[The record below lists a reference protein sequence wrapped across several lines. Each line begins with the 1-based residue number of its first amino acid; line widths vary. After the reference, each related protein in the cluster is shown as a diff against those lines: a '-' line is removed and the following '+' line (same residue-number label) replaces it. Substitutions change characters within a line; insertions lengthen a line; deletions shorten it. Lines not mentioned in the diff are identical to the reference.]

1 MVRNQRRPGGSAH
14 TDAFATLY
22 RDVVSGE
29 LQYSN
34 GLPAILAAPEGIEL
48 TSDALL
54 ARILP
59 EDRALVENGI
69 FRAERDPLD
78 LDVRIRRFD
87 GAQRTIRFRC
97 AMLFDSGGR
106 PARLVGTIEDVTEE
120 LEAHSAHEL
129 LSNLVE
135 SSDDAILTKDRD
147 GKITSWNAG
156 AETLYGYSAAEAL
169 GRPVSILEPP
179 ELSGTQDEITRKVF
193 AGESVDRIETERVR
207 NDGRRITVSLT
218 VSPVRD
224 ASGRVVLASII
235 ARDVTERKRYEARL
249 RYLADHDQLTGL
261 INRRRFEEDLKRE
274 LARAGRHHSLGAVL
288 SIDIDNLKSIN
299 DSAGHSA
306 GDTVLVEVARVL
318 KARFR
323 AADVV
328 ARVGGDEFSVL
339 LVQVT
344 PEQARSAAFDLR
356 AAVGSSC
363 RPMYG
368 GRLLRVT
375 VSIGVAAFESD
386 DATSAEVLVNAD
398 LAMYAA
404 KAAGGDRVVL
414 YSRREAERARAL
426 TRQPWSERIRDAL
439 GRDRFVLHFQPIL
452 DLRTDTL
459 SHGEFLLRMCGD
471 RGNLIP
477 PGAFLPVAERQ
488 GLIHEV
494 DRWVVRHAIELIAS
508 SGGGLGPVGVNLSG
522 DSIARDP
529 ELLRIIKEELSRTD
543 VQPSKLIFEVTETA
557 AIANMPEASNF
568 AAGLRTLGCSLALDD
583 FGTGFGS
590 FYYLKHLPVGYVKLD
605 GEFIKNLPRS
615 PVDGHVVRA
624 IVGVARALGIKT
636 VAESVTDAETIDL
649 LRKHGVDYAQ
659 GFYVGPP
666 APLPMQRS
674 SPERATA

>member
-1 MVRNQRRPGGSAH
+1 VRNPGRHGGSSH
-14 TDAFATLY
+14 TDAFATFH
-22 RDVVSGE
+22 RDVLSGE
-29 LQYSN
+29 FEYSN
-34 GLPAILAAPEGIEL
+34 SLFAILAAPEGIQL
-48 TSDALL
+48 TPEVLL
-54 ARILP
+54 ARVLP
-59 EDRALVENGI
+59 EHRALAEAGI
-69 FRAERDPLD
+69 FRSGREPLD
-78 LDVRIRRFD
+78 LDVQIRRFD
-87 GAQRTIRFRC
+87 GALRTVRIRC

-106 PARLVGTIEDVTEE
+106 PARLVGTIQDVTEE
-120 LEAHSAHEL
+120 LEADSAHEL

-147 GKITSWNAG
+147 GKIVSWNAG
-156 AETLYGYSAAEAL
+156 AEVLYGYSGAEAI

-179 ELSGTQDEITRKVF
+179 ELSGTQDEITHQVF
-193 AGESVDRIETERVR
+193 AGEPVDRIETEWIRKDGKRVA
-207 NDGRRITVSLT
+207 VSLT

-224 ASGRVVLASII
+224 ASGNVALASII
-235 ARDVTERKRYEARL
+235 ARDITERKRYERRL

-288 SIDIDNLKSIN
+288 SIDIDKLKSIN

-306 GDTVLVEVARVL
+306 GDTVLIAVANVL

-339 LVQVT
+339 LVEVT
-344 PEQARSAAFDLR
+344 PEQARAAAFDLR

-368 GRLLRVT
+368 GRRLGVT

-404 KAAGGDRVVL
+404 KAAGGDGVVL

-459 SHGEFLLRMCGD
+459 THGEFLLRMRGD
-471 RGNLIP
+471 NGNLIP

-494 DRWVVRHAIELIAS
+494 DRWVVRHAIELMAD
-508 SGGGLGPVGVNLSG
+508 SGGRLGPVGVNVSG

-529 ELLRIIKEELSRTD
+529 QLLRIIKDELSRTD
-543 VQPSKLIFEVTETA
+543 VEPSRLIFEVTETA

-568 AAGLRTLGCSLALDD
+568 AAGLRSLGCSLALDD

-649 LRKHGVDYAQ
+649 LREHGVDYAQ
-659 GFYVGPP
+659 GFYVGRP
-666 APLPMQRS
+666 APLPMWPS
-674 SPERATA
+674 SPKCATA